1 MDEEIGS
8 KLFNE
13 ATSFSNQTAS
23 DQQLFQQMV
32 MDDHFLQQTTRTAT
46 SQSRNFN
53 KRSMFSPQFTT
64 SSVRLCQVS
73 EFPDADDEIPNLD
86 KQHLVERNMAPRNL
100 VNLNG
105 IKIANRKKINVNT
118 RSKPVFKN
126 TQLKQVG
133 LKDSVVSSKG
143 TSFLDTTSYD
153 YVEEIQVIQYDTI
166 MPN

>member
-1 MDEEIGS
+1 M
-8 KLFNE
+8 
-13 ATSFSNQTAS
+13 T
-23 DQQLFQQMV
+23 
-32 MDDHFLQQTTRTAT
+32 
-46 SQSRNFN
+46 
-53 KRSMFSPQFTT
+53 
-64 SSVRLCQVS
+64 
-73 EFPDADDEIPNLD
+73 
-86 KQHLVERNMAPRNL
+86 PRNL

-105 IKIANRKKINVNT
+105 IKIANKKKINVNK